1 MRYIV
6 NERSIKLRRK
16 RALRESLSIH
26 HDAESK
32 GTTQSSS
39 SHRLV
44 KKIKALFSCR
54 FWEGI
59 SERTDDETLVDT
71 KLMSYAYFEI
81 GIIETIGSWEC
92 SQAYPF
98 LG

>member
-26 HDAESK
+26 RDFEAQETIK
-32 GTTQSSS
+32 SSLL
-39 SHRLV
+39 HRLV
-44 KKIKALFSCR
+44 KKIKAPFSST
-54 FWEGI
+54 FWEDI

-81 GIIETIGSWEC
+81 GIIETIGS
-92 SQAYPF
+92 
-98 LG
+98 

>member
-1 MRYIV
+1 MGCARDKV
-6 NERSIKLRRK
+6 DERSIELRWDL
-16 RALRESLSIH
+16 ALRESLSIH

-54 FWEGI
+54 FWEDI
-59 SERTDDETLVDT
+59 SERTDDKTLVDT
-71 KLMSYAYFEI
+71 KLDRKSVV
-81 GIIETIGSWEC
+81 
-92 SQAYPF
+92 
-98 LG
+98 